1 MKGSLI
7 YLFADIDISDILRQF
22 KTVDFTIN
30 DVGDYKELSMLT
42 KIGENGSIEKIKAI
56 FAERAGKDVCF
67 EDPFYITSKLLL
79 KAGLTLSTVESC
91 TGGLIGKRLTD
102 LPGSSRYYDGG
113 FITYSNA
120 AKAALG
126 VNESIIEKYGA
137 VSEQTAYRM
146 AEACLK
152 NSSADISVSVTG
164 IAGPDGATK
173 NKHRGL
179 VWFGLAT
186 INDIKTYK
194 GRFLGSRTLIREA
207 SAGFAIN
214 LVKKQ
219 LI

>member
-1 MKGSLI
+1 MKNSLI
-7 YLFADIDISDILRQF
+7 YLFVDIDIGDILKQF

-30 DVGDYKELSMLT
+30 DAGDYKELSMLT
-42 KIGENGSIEKIKAI
+42 KIGENDSIEKIKAT

-67 EDPFYITSKLLL
+67 DDPFYLTSELLL
-79 KAGLTLSTVESC
+79 KAGLTVSTVESC

-102 LPGSSRYYDGG
+102 IPGSSRYYDGG

-126 VNESIIEKYGA
+126 VDKNIIEKYGA

-164 IAGPDGATK
+164 IAGPDGAIE
-173 NKHRGL
+173 NKPKGL
-179 VWFGLAT
+179 VCFGLAT
-186 INDIKTYK
+186 VNGIKTYK
-194 GRFLGSRTLIREA
+194 RRFLGSRALVRKA
-207 SAGFAIN
+207 SANFAIN